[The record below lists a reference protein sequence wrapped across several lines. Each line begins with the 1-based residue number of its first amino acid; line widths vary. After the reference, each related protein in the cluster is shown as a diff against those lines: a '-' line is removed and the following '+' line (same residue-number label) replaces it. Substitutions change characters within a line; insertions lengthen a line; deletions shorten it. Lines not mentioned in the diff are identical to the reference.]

1 MGTCACVGPGPGGAR
16 AGEYSTA
23 NRPFRALSCGPVET
37 PQNPPPSP
45 VLPLLAGAV
54 VGPLRAAAAVGGC
67 LEASLDLGRSRVTIE
82 VPAGGSAW
90 RALGRDWPLPGP
102 VDDRT
107 VLHWDGAAFAPV
119 QRWEG
124 RLYKLVATR
133 YGPPT
138 FEIDGVKMLPS
149 AEGSPW
155 EDAARKVALVAPRG
169 QRVLDTCGGLG
180 YFAAWCLRSGA
191 TAVDSWEKSAGVHWL
206 RSLNPWSPG
215 SPASIALGDPL
226 AGLALTHG
234 DIATAIEALPEGA
247 YGAVLHDPPRF
258 ALAGELYSQ
267 RFYDQLARVLRR
279 RGRLFHWTGA
289 PNSRSRGRDLAS
301 EVVQRLRRAGF
312 DAAPSGDGVLATK
325 A

>member
-1 MGTCACVGPGPGGAR
+1 VIA
-16 AGEYSTA
+16 
-23 NRPFRALSCGPVET
+23 
-37 PQNPPPSP
+37 
-45 VLPLLAGAV
+45 PLLAGPAV
-54 VGPLRAAAAVGGC
+54 AALRAAAMPGGRF
-67 LEASLDLGRSRVTIE
+67 EVSLDLGRSMVAVE
-82 VPAGGSAW
+82 VLPGAETW
-90 RALGRDWPLPGP
+90 QALGRSWPLPVA
-102 VDDRT
+102 VDERT
-107 VLHWDGAAFAPV
+107 VLHWEGGAFVPV
-119 QRWEG
+119 QRWQG
-124 RLYKLVATR
+124 ALYKLVATPF
-133 YGPPT
+133 GPPT

-155 EDAARKVALVAPRG
+155 DDAARKVALVAPRG

-191 TAVDSWEKSAGVHWL
+191 TAVDSWEKSAGVLWL
-206 RSLNPWSPG
+206 RGLNPWSPG
-215 SPASIALGDPL
+215 SPVSCALGDPL

-234 DIATAIEALPEGA
+234 DIAAAIEALPDA
-247 YGAVLHDPPRF
+247 CYAAVLHDPPRF

-312 DAAPSGDGVLATK
+312 SAAPKLDGVLAVK
-325 A
+325 E

>member
-1 MGTCACVGPGPGGAR
+1 VENPEAP
-16 AGEYSTA
+16 
-23 NRPFRALSCGPVET
+23 AL
-37 PQNPPPSP
+37 PPL
-45 VLPLLAGAV
+45 LPLLAQGL
-54 VGPLRAAAAVGGC
+54 VGPLRAAAAAGGRF
-67 LEASLDLGRSRVTIE
+67 EASLDLGRSRATVE
-82 VPAGGSAW
+82 VLPGGAAW
-90 RALGRDWPLPGP
+90 RALGQDWPMPGP

-107 VLHWDGAAFAPV
+107 VLHWDGAAFVPV
-119 QRWEG
+119 QRWQG
-124 RLYKLVATR
+124 KLYKLVATPF
-133 YGPPT
+133 GPPT

-155 EDAARKVALVAPRG
+155 DDAARKVALVAPRG

-180 YFAAWCLRSGA
+180 YFAAWCLRRGA
-191 TAVDSWEKSAGVHWL
+191 TAVDSWEQAAAVHWL

-215 SPASIALGDPL
+215 SPASLALGDPL
-226 AGLALTHG
+226 AGLRLAHG
-234 DIATAIEALPEGA
+234 DIAIAIEALPDAA

-312 DAAPSGDGVLATK
+312 NAAPSGDGVLAAK
-325 A
+325 E